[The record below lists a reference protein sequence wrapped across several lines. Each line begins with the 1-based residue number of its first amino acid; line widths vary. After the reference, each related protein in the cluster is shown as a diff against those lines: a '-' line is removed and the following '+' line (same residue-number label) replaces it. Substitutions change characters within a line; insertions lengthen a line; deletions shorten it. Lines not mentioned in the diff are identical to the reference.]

1 MKIELIIIGLTD
13 MKDQYRCI
21 SGYDIA
27 KKRYLRPLLKGS
39 RIDSN
44 FVNQVTK
51 KIKMDHKKKNYLY
64 QWDKFLTPKR
74 MKICQAK
81 VPWIK

>member
-51 KIKMDHKKKNYLY
+51 KIKN
-64 QWDKFLTPKR
+64 
-74 MKICQAK
+74 I
-81 VPWIK
+81 